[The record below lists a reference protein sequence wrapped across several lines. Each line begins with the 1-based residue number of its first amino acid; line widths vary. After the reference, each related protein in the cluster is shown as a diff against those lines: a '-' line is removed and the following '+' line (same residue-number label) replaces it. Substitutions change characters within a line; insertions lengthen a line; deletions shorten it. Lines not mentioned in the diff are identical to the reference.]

1 MKTKIVLFVAVLLS
15 VTAFSQKK
23 WTLKECVDY
32 ALENNIT
39 IKQNKLTASLAEK
52 DVAIAKGNFLP
63 NLSASS
69 TSRTTLGLS
78 TGGDNTRSS
87 ADRYSLS
94 LNLNGGGTIFNGFR
108 NLNSYKQA
116 QLGVESSK

>member
-52 DVAIAKGNFLP
+52 DVAISKGNFLP
-63 NLSASS
+63 NLNASS
-69 TSRTTLGLS
+69 SGRFNSGLS
-78 TGGDNTRSS
+78 QNTSGV
-87 ADRYSLS
+87 LS
-94 LNLNGGGTIFNGFR
+94 KTAITLVDLLIYLLAEIF
-108 NLNSYKQA
+108 LMDI
-116 QLGVESSK
+116 EI